1 MMVDVPAFG
10 LRKRLAA
17 FIAAMVALVLLSACS
32 TAGPSPNSG
41 NDLVTESDEPEAR
54 TRARRH
60 LTLAVLYFNDGK
72 TTVALDA
79 LKQSIA
85 ADPNWSESFNLRGLI
100 YMRLND
106 ASLAEDSF
114 RKALQL
120 DPKSAAVQHNY
131 GRLLCKQSRLGEA
144 VALFSNALGNS
155 AYQEKAKTWM
165 VQGEC
170 QSEAG
175 QKDAALNSFLRSYE
189 LDPVNPFTGYNI
201 ALLLYQRG
209 DYAQAQFYARRLNN
223 GTNANAESFWL
234 GLRVERKLGQKD
246 AVDQLS
252 TQLRKRFPLAK
263 ETNLLDRG
271 KFDD

>member
-1 MMVDVPAFG
+1 
-10 LRKRLAA
+10 
-17 FIAAMVALVLLSACS
+17 
-32 TAGPSPNSG
+32 
-41 NDLVTESDEPEAR
+41 
-54 TRARRH
+54 
-60 LTLAVLYFNDGK
+60 
-72 TTVALDA
+72 
-79 LKQSIA
+79 
-85 ADPNWSESFNLRGLI
+85 
-100 YMRLND
+100 
-106 ASLAEDSF
+106 
-114 RKALQL
+114 
-120 DPKSAAVQHNY
+120 
-131 GRLLCKQSRLGEA
+131 
-144 VALFSNALGNS
+144 
-155 AYQEKAKTWM
+155 M

-189 LDPVNPFTGYNI
+189 LDPANPFTGYNL

-209 DYAQAQFYARRLNN
+209 DYARAQFYARRLNN